1 VISSYDVLAD
11 LLESIEYFV
20 YRLKVQTEI
29 SPIPIIDKIAID
41 LIVNLITTL
50 ALVTR
55 KLDQRR
61 SREFLLAGPLPYS
74 A

>member
-1 VISSYDVLAD
+1 VISTYDVLAD
-11 LLESIEYFV
+11 LLESIEHFV
-20 YRLKVQTEI
+20 YRLQVHTEI

-50 ALVTR
+50 ALVTQ

-61 SREFLLAGPLPYS
+61 LREFLLAGPSPY
-74 A
+74 